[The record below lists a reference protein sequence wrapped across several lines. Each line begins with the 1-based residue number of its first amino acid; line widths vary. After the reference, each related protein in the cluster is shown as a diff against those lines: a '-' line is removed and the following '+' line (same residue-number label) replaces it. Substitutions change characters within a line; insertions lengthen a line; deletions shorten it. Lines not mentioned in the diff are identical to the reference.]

1 MDATATAWMIGL
13 LGFAA
18 GIAFGAII
26 YHFTRGDSGS
36 KSKLE
41 HEIDDL
47 QVEYEQY
54 KENVG
59 THFARTAE
67 LVNQLTE
74 SYRDVHA
81 HLASGAQTLC
91 GDNDSLRRQL
101 ESSLANRL
109 IETEEEAPVADAVAT
124 EAHPVE
130 PPRDYA
136 PKAGPD
142 DSGTLSEEFS
152 LRKGETAKES

>member
-13 LGFAA
+13 LGFAG

-26 YHFTRGDSGS
+26 YHFTRADNTN

-47 QVEYEQY
+47 NVEYEKY

-59 THFARTAE
+59 AHFARTAE

-81 HLASGAQTLC
+81 HLATGAQNLC
-91 GDNDSLRRQL
+91 EDNDSLRRQL

-109 IETEEEAPVADAVAT
+109 IETEEEVPTTEPADAA
-124 EAHPVE
+124 AHPVE

-136 PKAGPD
+136 PKADPD
-142 DSGTLSEEFS
+142 DSGTLSEDFG
-152 LRKGETAKES
+152 LRSAATKES